1 MVHSENTRREDA
13 AAADENGRLEF
24 DPDSLDSDSANSG
37 MDMKPDVPGSDEEVR
52 AGMRA
57 RREALQ
63 DRREDIAA
71 HDYAFPQKSAVAAA
85 EAGSESKVDR
95 PVGKRGVTVADIVK
109 LVGLL
114 AAFVL
119 MGAVVA
125 AMWPV
130 LSGISEEGGLDALVK
145 AVQQAGALG
154 VVMLL
159 GLQLLQVIVAFIPG
173 EVVQVAAGM
182 MYGPWWG
189 GLIVAVGACL
199 ASALVYLL
207 VHWLGAPFVRSMASD
222 SFMSKFRSFE
232 ASGRLDTVVFIL
244 FLIPGMPKDVFT
256 YLVALTDMKLAP
268 FLLLSTLGRIPGIF
282 VSTYTASSMANG
294 DMTQGIVI
302 FIVVAI
308 IAVIG
313 ILMRDRIIERL
324 EKMKERG
331 SH

>member
-1 MVHSENTRREDA
+1 MEHSENTRPEDA
-13 AAADENGRLEF
+13 AASGENGRLGF

-37 MDMKPDVPGSDEEVR
+37 MDMEPDVPGSDEEVR
-52 AGMRA
+52 ASLRE
-57 RREALQ
+57 RREDLQ
-63 DRREDIAA
+63 DRREDVAA
-71 HDYAFPQKSAVAAA
+71 HDYAFPEKSAVAAA
-85 EAGSESKVDR
+85 AAGSESKADK
-95 PVGKRGVTVADIVK
+95 PVGTRGVTVADIVK
-109 LVGLL
+109 LAGLL
-114 AAFVL
+114 GVFVL
-119 MGAVVA
+119 MGVAVA
-125 AMWPV
+125 AIWPT
-130 LSGISEEGGLDALVK
+130 LSGIFEEGGLDALVK
-145 AVQQAGALG
+145 SVQDAGPLG

-189 GLIVAVGACL
+189 GVIVAVGACL

-207 VHWLGAPFVRSMASD
+207 VHWLGAPFVRSMVSD

-232 ASGRLDTVVFIL
+232 ASGRLDTIVFIL

-268 FLLLSTLGRIPGIF
+268 FLLLSTFGRIPGIF
-282 VSTYTASSMANG
+282 VSTYAASSVANG

-302 FIVVAI
+302 FIVVAVV
-308 IAVIG
+308 AVVC
-313 ILMRDRIIERL
+313 ILLRDRIIERL
-324 EKMKERG
+324 EKFKGRG